1 MGSCVAFG
9 PRGLQCV
16 HAIPQDGLS
25 IGDSWPF
32 RLASK
37 GSDMRA
43 RLCGV
48 RIARP
53 GSYISMEA
61 VSSEQEGRARRYRA
75 RFRAEVASRGLTE
88 ISALLHSRKF
98 AYNTCIAGASYM
110 HADRSRYIIQ
120 PGYCSRPTDCCSSSK
135 SLISACVAR
144 RIHAQLSDARS
155 RRIGMMASFSLPPS
169 LFHHLL
175 HSSPGVQALFL
186 AQSIDALG
194 MRTASSANPLLPLM
208 LVQSRDLPSCASS
221 VPTRKESLS
230 TPAST
235 HDGAIEPPRPQ
246 HHPPQPST

>member
-1 MGSCVAFG
+1 MSMWRLRARRLCGPKQKHDLLQSFTGTCLSCIAFG

-16 HAIPQDGLS
+16 HAISQYGLS

-37 GSDMRA
+37 GSDTRA
-43 RLCGV
+43 RLCGD

-53 GSYISMEA
+53 GRYISMEA

-110 HADRSRYIIQ
+110 HADRNRYIIQ
-120 PGYCSRPTDCCSSSK
+120 PGYCNRPTDCCSSSK

-144 RIHAQLSDARS
+144 RIHAQYARS
-155 RRIGMMASFSLPPS
+155 RRIGMMAESFSLPPS
-169 LFHHLL
+169 PCQSTLTL
-175 HSSPGVQALFL
+175 PDFL
-186 AQSIDALG
+186 
-194 MRTASSANPLLPLM
+194 
-208 LVQSRDLPSCASS
+208 
-221 VPTRKESLS
+221 PT
-230 TPAST
+230 
-235 HDGAIEPPRPQ
+235 G
-246 HHPPQPST
+246 